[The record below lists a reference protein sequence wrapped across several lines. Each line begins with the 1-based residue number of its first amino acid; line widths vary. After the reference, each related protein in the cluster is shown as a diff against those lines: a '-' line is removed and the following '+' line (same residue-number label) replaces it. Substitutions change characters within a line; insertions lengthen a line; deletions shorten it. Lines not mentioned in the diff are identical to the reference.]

1 MSSQPFLFSEN
12 TDVNLLPYKGAVF
25 FFPGFFS
32 KKNSDLLLNEL
43 LNNIAWKQEPI
54 KIFGKQVMQPRL
66 TAWYG
71 DAGKQYSY
79 SGITMQPFNWTNSL
93 QQIKTAI
100 ETKTGLSFNSA
111 LLNLY
116 RDGKDSMGW
125 HRDNEKELGL
135 NPSIASV
142 SFGASRIFK
151 LRDYNNKAIT
161 QSIALTHG
169 SLLLMKGETQH
180 FWEHQ
185 VAKTTKP
192 VSTRINITFRQIK

>member
-12 TDVNLLPYKGAVF
+12 TDVNLLPYKGEVF
-25 FFPGFFS
+25 LFPRFFS
-32 KKNSDLLLNEL
+32 KKNSDLLLQNL
-43 LNNIAWKQEPI
+43 LTNINWKQEPI
-54 KIFGKQVMQPRL
+54 TIFGKQVMQPRL
-66 TAWYG
+66 TAWYA
-71 DAGKQYSY
+71 DEGKQYSY
-79 SGITMQPFNWTNSL
+79 SGITMQPLTWTESL

-100 ETKTGLSFNSA
+100 ETKTDISFNSA

-125 HRDNEKELGL
+125 HRDNEKELGT
-135 NPSIASV
+135 NPPIASV
-142 SFGASRIFK
+142 SLGASRIFK
-151 LRDYNNKAIT
+151 LRDYNNKKTT
-161 QSIALTHG
+161 QSIELTHG

-185 VAKTTKP
+185 VAKTSKP